1 MPVVFLNPGKPSFS
15 YERGVFK
22 KVSNRTVLYVED
34 NPTNFNLVE
43 RILALEGFTVLHA
56 SDGLEG
62 IKKAIELKNRLDLIL
77 MDINLPA
84 IDGYETT
91 QRLRSIP
98 GFEGIPIL
106 AVTVNTLKGDR
117 SRSLAAGCDGYIAK
131 PIDVSTFA
139 DEVRSYLD
147 GRKETLPPAEEGRYL
162 REHNKKLVERLE
174 QSVRALE
181 ESKKNSL
188 HSHKLANI
196 GEMAAGLMHE
206 IKNPLSSISFMAE
219 YLLESGVNDV
229 NKTKYLERII
239 NNVTRITALSQGVSS
254 FARVPDEQ
262 KGSADLGLA
271 IEEVLTLAEHELKDQ
286 DVFVRCDIDPGLP
299 PIWAAEGQFH
309 HIFMN
314 LLRNSVQ
321 ALAKARS
328 EEPAGVRRKS
338 EIRIKA
344 RSAENNAAVLIE
356 IADNGTG
363 VPDSIKHRLFE
374 PFFTTKGHGEGTGL
388 GLYIVMQVV
397 GDLGGSISVAD
408 SESGGALFTLRFPA
422 AHRRS
427 VVQ

>member
-1 MPVVFLNPGKPSFS
+1 M
-15 YERGVFK
+15 
-22 KVSNRTVLYVED
+22 SNRTVLYVED
-34 NPTNFNLVE
+34 NPTNYNLVE
-43 RILALEGFTVLHA
+43 RILSREGFTVLHA
-56 SDGLEG
+56 ADGLEG
-62 IKKAIELKNRLDLIL
+62 IKKAVELKSRLDLIL

-91 QRLRSIP
+91 QRLRSLP

-139 DEVRSYLD
+139 EEVKGYLN
-147 GRKETLPPAEEGRYL
+147 GRKEKLPPEEEGRFL

-206 IKNPLSSISFMAE
+206 LKNPLSSISFMAE
-219 YLLESGVNDV
+219 YLLESGENDT
-229 NKTKYLERII
+229 NRSKYLERII
-239 NNVTRITALSQGVSS
+239 NNVSRITALSQGVSS
-254 FARVPDEQ
+254 FARVPDEH
-262 KGSADLGLA
+262 KGCAEVGVA
-271 IEEVLTLAEHELKDQ
+271 IEEVLTLAEHELRDHA
-286 DVFVRCDIDPGLP
+286 VFVRCEIAPGLP

-314 LLRNSVQ
+314 LVRNAVQ
-321 ALAKARS
+321 ALAKARK
-328 EEPAGVRRKS
+328 EEPPENRRKS
-338 EIRIKA
+338 EITIRA
-344 RSAENNAAVLIE
+344 RGTENNAAVQIE

-374 PFFTTKGHGEGTGL
+374 PFFTTKSHGEGTGL

-397 GDLGGSISVAD
+397 RDLGGTISIGD

-422 AHRRS
+422 THRRA
-427 VVQ
+427 VVS